1 MKLNDSTKVF
11 RTFLNKGRKSGE
23 KALKNAYE
31 ILGDVDAAKSARNSL
46 RSFTSKTFNET
57 NVGKMKGIVN
67 KNFEDKNFPKLKKVS
82 KNNMENAAKGQKG
95 FKVSKDSS
103 EAFQSARNKA
113 RVFKSKADIEDQ
125 MEDVLID
132 KGLKGE
138 SLERGENFKRL
149 RSMSKE
155 EFAEKVEEKQRF
167 KFANN
172 PAKGNAKKYRVDT
185 SEEGKKKIEA
195 ALKDRKAKVVDS
207 KGNEKLEELVNKY
220 KENQQKENGFL
231 NKAVP
236 MAIGGAVVFT
246 LANRRGRQSNSQ
258 LYGQQGLY

>member
-23 KALKNAYE
+23 NALKNAYE

-46 RSFTSKTFNET
+46 KSFTSKKFNEK
-57 NVGKMKGIVN
+57 NVGKVKGIVN
-67 KNFEDKNFPKLKKVS
+67 KNFEGKNFPKLK
-82 KNNMENAAKGQKG
+82 NDAKGQKG

-103 EAFQSARNKA
+103 KAFQSARD
-113 RVFKSKADIEDQ
+113 KSKVVTIDQIEDS
-125 MEDVLID
+125 LID

-138 SLERGENFKRL
+138 SLERGENFKKL
-149 RSMSKE
+149 RSMSTE

-246 LANRRGRQSNSQ
+246 LANRRGKQSNSQ